1 LQPIP
6 AARKKAKKDA
16 EGNLRQP
23 PPHNSGWW
31 WWLVVWWLVGG
42 WWLVVGG
49 VVVVGAKRST
59 DTDSLSLFFSPLSFF
74 SFLYKPN
81 KN

>member
-1 LQPIP
+1 VV
-6 AARKKAKKDA
+6 
-16 EGNLRQP
+16 GGG
-23 PPHNSGWW
+23 GWW
-31 WWLVVWWLVGG
+31 CGGWLVVWWCGG
-42 WWLVVGG
+42 G
-49 VVVVGAKRST
+49 VVVGAKRST